1 MDMEA
6 RIAKLET
13 NFEIFQKVHETRLEY
28 LEKSVMRHM
37 EDEEKNIQDIKRVLQ
52 DLDKKVG
59 SSEHFIDNRIR
70 ACRNEMLDAH
80 DQKFATRVEL
90 TTVSGDVKSN
100 GRMLA
105 ALITF
110 IGIAI
115 AIINVVM

>member
-13 NFEIFQKVHETRLEY
+13 NFEIFQKVHETRLHY
-28 LEKSVMRHM
+28 LEKSVVRHM
-37 EDEEKNIQDIKRVLQ
+37 EDEEKNIRDIKNFLK
-52 DLDKKVG
+52 DLDKKI
-59 SSEHFIDNRIR
+59 STSEQLIDNRIR
-70 ACRNEMLDAH
+70 SCRSEVYDAH
-80 DQKFATRVEL
+80 DQKFATKVEL